1 MSTSVHNS
9 AERNRFELEADG
21 HVAFA
26 QYRRSPGLITFTHTE
41 VPKELSGRG
50 IGSMLA
56 QGALELVRSQGL
68 KVASTC
74 PFMTAYLGKHPEFN
88 DLLG

>member
-1 MSTSVHNS
+1 MITSVQNN
-9 AERNRFELEADG
+9 AECHRFELAADG

-26 QYRRSPGLITFTHTE
+26 QYRLSLGLMTFTHTE

-50 IGSMLA
+50 IGSVLA
-56 QGALELVRSQGL
+56 QGALEFVRAQGL

-88 DLLG
+88 DLLV